1 MMSRTTQASVTG
13 RASAMRRLRRRAHA
27 ASSLFC
33 GTNGCASLLV
43 PDPATGT
50 AWCRICGY
58 VRPLH

>member
-1 MMSRTTQASVTG
+1 
-13 RASAMRRLRRRAHA
+13 MRRLRRRAHA